1 MAVIPDHR
9 AGNDAQTISTGILQI
24 CFAMLVIPV
33 LDVFAK
39 LLGQTLNPVE
49 VTLMRFLVQSLLMA
63 PLVLLARQWQIR
75 RAQ

>member
-1 MAVIPDHR
+1 MAVVPNHR
-9 AGNDAQTISTGILQI
+9 ARNDAQNVSTGILQI

-49 VTLMRFLVQSLLMA
+49 VTPMRFLV
-63 PLVLLARQWQIR
+63 R
-75 RAQ
+75 RVC